1 MKIAVRIARLL
12 LALIFV
18 FFGLNGF
25 LHFLP
30 MPPPPGLAGQY
41 AGALYQS
48 HHIHIVWA
56 LQIIS
61 GILLLINRY
70 VPLALV
76 ILAPIIVNIL
86 LFHALMAPSGLPMA
100 FLVLIL
106 WLIVA
111 YWVRAAFAGLL
122 VQRTD
127 T

>member
-1 MKIAVRIARLL
+1 LKIAARIARLL

-25 LHFLP
+25 VHFLP
-30 MPPPPGLAGQY
+30 MTPPPGLAGQY
-41 AGALYQS
+41 AGVLYQS

-106 WLIVA
+106 WLFVA
-111 YWVRAAFAGLL
+111 FRVREAFAGLL